1 MEDPLVEETLLALQ
15 QVIEN
20 EQKRAAS
27 VHKAFAE
34 QFGKA
39 QQSLG
44 EFARMLDAE
53 RANLDAHPGTALE
66 RLAALRDLL
75 EKGVAGES
83 DTREQLVETEAQLAM
98 EQEARRRDTERL
110 AALNQELSDQ
120 KAAVQASRQ
129 RMNELEQ
136 ELASRSSALESEK
149 QQVASLE
156 QALQERS
163 QGEEGA
169 RSELTRL
176 HEMEQNLRGEL
187 EEARSKL
194 AGLESAHKTQQQALM
209 EAQAKVE
216 ALRVRA
222 EAAEEA
228 QGELEGLRGEITQLK
243 KTAADR
249 DEKLTRASEAEK
261 TLETERERTRDLEE
275 KLRLE
280 TAKGT
285 KASLAA
291 QLADAIKENEDAQEE
306 ILRLRHEIDQYR
318 RTYAPHDSNGDL
330 QRILTAAGNKGG
342 AKRTIGEILIE
353 AGLITQ
359 EQLEEALDEQ
369 RKNPN
374 RHLGAL
380 LIERGYTGEDA
391 IAQALACQCNVK
403 FVHLADMNV
412 APTAAALITERLA
425 NQHQCLPVRTTD
437 EGLILAM
444 VNPLDLLAI
453 EDVER
458 TTNRKVEIVVV
469 TPSDIKE
476 AIAKYYWEPE

>member
-1 MEDPLVEETLLALQ
+1 MEDPVVEESLLALQ
-15 QVIEN
+15 HVIEK

-27 VHKAFAE
+27 VYKAFAE

-66 RLAALRDLL
+66 RLAALREVLS
-75 EKGVAGES
+75 KGLAGEA
-83 DTREQLVETEAQLAM
+83 DTQERLVEVEAQLAM
-98 EQEARRRDTERL
+98 EQEARKRDEEKL
-110 AALNQELSDQ
+110 AGLNQEVSDQ
-120 KAAVQASRQ
+120 KAAVQGARQ

-136 ELASRSSALESEK
+136 ELASRASALESEK
-149 QQVASLE
+149 QQAASLE

-176 HEMEQNLRGEL
+176 QEIEQRLRAEV

-194 AGLESAHKTQQQALM
+194 VSLESAHKSQQDTLT

-228 QGELEGLRGEITQLK
+228 QGAQESLRGEIAQLK
-243 KTAADR
+243 KAIADR
-249 DEKLTRASEAEK
+249 DEQLLQASEAEK
-261 TLETERERTRDLEE
+261 VLESERERARDLEE

-291 QLADAIKENEDAQEE
+291 QLADAIKENEEAQEE

-353 AGLITQ
+353 AGLISQ
-359 EQLEEALDEQ
+359 EHLEEVLEEQ

-380 LIERGYTGEDA
+380 LIEKGYTGEDA

-412 APTAAALITERLA
+412 APAAASLIPERLA

-437 EGLILAM
+437 EGLTLAM